1 VVLCTVDPGVGMFSS
16 SSKSALGSKSF
27 LWTFPECP
35 VRIHVSY
42 QFIDRLRKEVL
53 DVAPTDREVGGLLI
67 GNESPDGDIEVSDHF
82 QLPPSESTKNFV
94 ICSDALTQAIQSGR
108 AANRRVVGFYRNHL
122 DQRIHL
128 RPADLECARSK
139 FSDPM
144 NVFLVIRP
152 HDGRASAAF
161 FFWQDGSVVGGLTF
175 PFSSA
180 ELTTPSWTSL
190 VGGSPLPNRLNILLA
205 RARDRAL
212 ETSTGVRIAL
222 LTLVVLLVALA
233 GAWRL
238 YQPTAATSRPLT
250 IAQSQSTSQALGLRV
265 EKALMGVVIAWNPES
280 PEIAAAQD
288 ADLLIWDGSNPPAFI
303 RLTTAQLHA
312 GRAFFTAVSDR
323 VEVRMDVIGAAGK
336 ARTESL
342 VAAGRP
348 PDILSADAPP
358 APTSTLVPTKQPT
371 PPQFANPGANS
382 SPTPTVEKARIPA
395 RPFTPSPPAA
405 RPSPGL
411 AEQPQPP
418 ELESPGANVTALTQ
432 TFQSFNDPRT
442 ALPPRP
448 PDAPVVVREVPKQ
461 QPVPDT
467 RTQPATPVAPAK
479 PAASSFQ
486 AAVPVREVRPAVPA
500 RLTQLVQSD
509 NVVQVLVH
517 ISISGTVT
525 DAKLGTMQG
534 PAAVFLSKL
543 ALNAAR
549 DWHFQP
555 AIQNGQA
562 VASDKILE
570 FLFRPSGR

>member
-1 VVLCTVDPGVGMFSS
+1 MFSP
-16 SSKSALGSKSF
+16 SSKSAHGSKSF

-67 GNESPDGDIEVSDHF
+67 GNELSPHGDIEVSDHF
-82 QLPPSESTKNFV
+82 QLPPGSESIKNFA

-122 DQRIHL
+122 DQRIQL
-128 RPADLECARSK
+128 RPGDLECARSK

-180 ELTTPSWTSL
+180 ELTSPSWTSL
-190 VGGSPLPNRLNILLA
+190 VGGSPRPSRLSILLA
-205 RARDRAL
+205 GARDRAL
-212 ETSTGVRIAL
+212 ETSTGVRIGL
-222 LTLVVLLVALA
+222 LTLLILLFAVA

-250 IAQSQSTSQALGLRV
+250 AVQSQSQALGLRV
-265 EKALMGVVIAWNPES
+265 DKALMGVVIAWNPES
-280 PEIAAAQD
+280 PEIAAAKD
-288 ADLLIWDGSNPPAFI
+288 ANLLIWDGSNPPAFI

-312 GRAFFTAVSDR
+312 GRAFFTAVNDR
-323 VEVRMDVIGAAGK
+323 VEVRMDVIGAAGR

-342 VAAGRP
+342 VAAGSP
-348 PDILSADAPP
+348 PDILSADAPSPQTSPLLPSKEASLPP
-358 APTSTLVPTKQPT
+358 AARMHADSSTTLP
-371 PPQFANPGANS
+371 
-382 SPTPTVEKARIPA
+382 VEKARIPA
-395 RPFTPSPPAA
+395 RSFTPSPPAA

-418 ELESPGANVTALTQ
+418 ELESPAGNVTALTQ

-448 PDAPVVVREVPKQ
+448 PDAPVVREAPKQ
-461 QPVPDT
+461 QPVSDARPQQT
-467 RTQPATPVAPAK
+467 APVAPPKRAV
-479 PAASSFQ
+479 SSFQ
-486 AAVPVREVRPAVPA
+486 AAVPIREVRPAIPA
-500 RLTQLVQSD
+500 QLRQLVQSD
-509 NVVQVLVH
+509 NVVQVQVH
-517 ISISGTVT
+517 ISTSGTVT
-525 DAKLGTMQG
+525 DAKLGAMQG
-534 PAAVFLSKL
+534 PAAGFLSKL
-543 ALNAAR
+543 ALNAAQG
-549 DWHFQP
+549 WHFRP
-555 AIQNGQA
+555 ATQNGEA
-562 VASDKILE
+562 VPSDKILE

>member
-1 VVLCTVDPGVGMFSS
+1 MVICLVDPGVGMSS
-16 SSKSALGSKSF
+16 PSSKSAVSSKSF

-53 DVAPTDREVGGLLI
+53 DVAPADREVGGLLI

-82 QLPPSESTKNFV
+82 QLPPGSESTKNFV
-94 ICSDALTQAIQSGR
+94 ICSDSLTQAIQSGR

-128 RPADLECARSK
+128 RSADLECARSK

-175 PFSSA
+175 PFSSVD
-180 ELTTPSWTSL
+180 LTTPSWASL
-190 VGGSPLPNRLNILLA
+190 VGGAPQPSRLNILLA
-205 RARDRAL
+205 RVRDRAL

-222 LTLVVLLVALA
+222 LTLAVLLVALA

-238 YQPTAATSRPLT
+238 YQPTAATSRALT
-250 IAQSQSTSQALGLRV
+250 ASQSQSQALGLRV
-265 EKALMGVVIAWNPES
+265 EKALMGVIIAWNPEA
-280 PEIAAAQD
+280 PEITAAKD

-303 RLTTAQLHA
+303 RLTAAQLHA
-312 GRAFFTAVSDR
+312 GRAFFTSVNDR
-323 VEVRMDVIGAAGK
+323 VEVRMDVIGAKGT
-336 ARTESL
+336 ARTESM
-342 VAAGRP
+342 VAAGRA
-348 PDILSADAPP
+348 PDIIAADAPP
-358 APTSTLVPTKQPT
+358 PQTLVPSKEPL
-371 PPQFANPGANS
+371 PPQFANARPNT
-382 SPTPTVEKARIPA
+382 SPTPPVEKARVPA
-395 RPFTPSPPAA
+395 RPFTPSPPAG

-418 ELESPGANVTALTQ
+418 ELESPAANVPALTQ
-432 TFQSFNDPRT
+432 TFQSFNDSRT

-448 PDAPVVVREVPKQ
+448 PDAPVAVREVPKQ

-467 RTQPATPVAPAK
+467 RTQPTAPVPPPK
-479 PAASSFQ
+479 PASSFQ

-500 RLTQLVQSD
+500 QLRPLVQGD
-509 NVVQVLVH
+509 NMVQVLVH
-517 ISISGTVT
+517 ISVSGTVT
-525 DAKLGTMQG
+525 DAKLGALQG
-534 PAAVFLSKL
+534 PAAGFLSKL

-570 FLFRPSGR
+570 FLFRPSTY